1 MANQNVRNLTMQ
13 QKRGT
18 SAVLATKNPTLL
30 AGEILIVTDL
40 GKMKVGDGT
49 HAYNDLPFV
58 KISVADIIDL
68 CTNGKINASLL
79 PDIAIGT
86 VKPVTYTDTET
97 VGEGDPEVTAFKG
110 ITAAESGDFAV
121 VTTTKGASETD
132 AAFLARQTANG
143 DGVYIYAGNTTGSD
157 DYNASNWVLI
167 KVPGSAVQSVN
178 GKVGNSITLTTDDI
192 GEGSTNL
199 YYTDERVATKVSSM
213 NTTDMADGATVLHT
227 TDTLIIDA
235 GEIVADAEPAG
246 E

>member
-1 MANQNVRNLTMQ
+1 MSNQSVRNLTMQ

-18 SAVLATKNPTLL
+18 SMNLIAKNPTLL
-30 AGEILIVTDL
+30 AGEIVVVTDL
-40 GKMKVGDGT
+40 GKIKVGDGT

-79 PDIAIGT
+79 PDLAIGT
-86 VKPVTYTDTET
+86 VKPVTYTDSET
-97 VGEGDPEVTAFKG
+97 VGEDDVAAFKG
-110 ITAAESGDFAV
+110 ITTAESGDFAV

-132 AAFLARQTANG
+132 AAYLARQTANG
-143 DGVYIYAGNTTGSD
+143 DGVYIYAGNTSGSEA
-157 DYNASNWVLI
+157 YNTDNWVLI

-178 GKVGNSITLTTDDI
+178 GKVGASITLTSDDI

-199 YYTDERVATKVSSM
+199 YYTDERVATKVGTM
-213 NTTDMADGATVLHT
+213 NTTDMADGASVLHT
-227 TDTLIIDA
+227 TDTIIIDA
-235 GEIVADAEPAG
+235 GEVVADTEPAG

>member
-1 MANQNVRNLTMQ
+1 MANQTVRNLTMQ

-18 SAVLATKNPTLL
+18 SMNFIAKNPVLL
-30 AGEILIVTDL
+30 AGEIAIVTDL
-40 GKMKVGDGT
+40 GKMKVGNGVD
-49 HAYNDLPFV
+49 AYNDLPFV
-58 KISVADIIDL
+58 MVSVEDIIDL

-97 VGEGDPEVTAFKG
+97 VGEDSVVAFKG

-121 VTTTKGASETD
+121 VTTTKGATETD
-132 AAFLARQTANG
+132 AAYLARQTANG
-143 DGVYIYAGNTTGSD
+143 DGVYIYAGNTSGSEA
-157 DYNASNWVLI
+157 YNAANWVLI

-178 GKVGNSITLTTDDI
+178 GKVGASITLTTDDI

-199 YYTDERVATKVSSM
+199 YYTDARVAAKVATMS
-213 NTTDMADGATVLHT
+213 TTDMADGADVLHT
-227 TDTLIIDA
+227 TDTLVIDA